1 MDSTIK
7 TNQPGEKNPDELMS
21 NPAQLN
27 VVDSEYRR
35 PTRSYRR
42 WEKKHKARCKAQR
55 EEIAL
60 REEETLRKAEELFW
74 RKVDETDGFD
84 IEIEGAPCRFGGMSV
99 HKGGADCPLVVQ
111 LYAKVGLHRYNM
123 LQGTNL
129 HLHEVEKYV
138 LVCTFMPVA
147 YYITLIAQDPATS
160 SFVVFQTQVDQRDLG
175 QMDFSCFT
183 SRPKG
188 IKSDI
193 YPKQFFDA
201 KKLPEKW
208 PSEEA
213 FADKSR
219 FLYKVGNTL
228 MNDIDNV
235 AALISPSLFASQ
247 LQKSDW
253 EEHDW
258 IHLYMEIVFFYRDR
272 WLNHNMSDLKI
283 LDVVLETSENLP
295 YETVLKSLR
304 NVTVYI
310 RYDQDLGADGV
321 CKHIAIVRR
330 TVEPTTQCVCLLGD
344 SQLVPDSV

>member
-60 REEETLRKAEELFW
+60 REEETIRKAEELFW

-129 HLHEVEKYV
+129 HLHEIEKYV

-175 QMDFSCFT
+175 QMDFSCFI

-188 IKSDI
+188 LI
-193 YPKQFFDA
+193 YY
-201 KKLPEKW
+201 
-208 PSEEA
+208 
-213 FADKSR
+213 R

-283 LDVVLETSENLP
+283 LDVVLETSEDLP

-330 TVEPTTQCVCLLGD
+330 TVEPTTHCVCLLGD
-344 SQLVPDSV
+344 SHLVPDSV